1 MNLDRLSGIVWK
13 RKMGNDTFDFWQD
26 NSVHY
31 LEMAFCSD
39 KRERTENPDGYGKR
53 TGECGDTIE
62 MFLTIQDGRIQSASF
77 DIDGC
82 LNTMACA
89 NTVVHFAQGKTIEEA
104 WEINTEMVTG
114 YLETLPSNDAH
125 CAELAVGAFYL
136 ALSNSQSD
144 TGLPTEKRK

>member
-1 MNLDRLSGIVWK
+1 ME
-13 RKMGNDTFDFWQD
+13 NDKFDFWQD

-31 LEMAFCSD
+31 LEMAFRSD
-39 KRERTENPDGYGKR
+39 KRERIENPDGYGKR
-53 TGECGDTIE
+53 TGQCGDSIE
-62 MFLTIQDGRIQSASF
+62 MFLTIQDGRVKSASF

-89 NTVVHFAQGKTIEEA
+89 NTVVYFAEGKTIEEA
-104 WEINTEMVTG
+104 WGIGTEMVAD

-136 ALSNSQSD
+136 ALSNSQGD
-144 TGLPTEKRK
+144 KGLPTEKKE